1 MNKTS
6 FSKRESDDSE
16 FSKEDSYE
24 VRDEGNYETYRRKSL
39 PEGYTAYRNN
49 SQDNE
54 VVYDRYDSV
63 YEACEQPLQGE
74 KVCLCFKKV
83 FCCKI
88 DWLFKYFKKH
98 CLVSLPDW
106 LLKKAPIKDSQ
117 LRKVTNIAQI

>member
-24 VRDEGNYETYRRKSL
+24 IRDEGNYETYRRKSL

-54 VVYDRYDSV
+54 VVYDRYNTDLINLFW
-63 YEACEQPLQGE
+63 QNRH
-74 KVCLCFKKV
+74 
-83 FCCKI
+83 
-88 DWLFKYFKKH
+88 WL
-98 CLVSLPDW
+98 
-106 LLKKAPIKDSQ
+106 
-117 LRKVTNIAQI
+117 